1 MLCVELPDLHTNYRN
16 TIIVQTNVSVITNLT
31 FTNVL
36 DKNHQNLLYSDLK

>member
-1 MLCVELPDLHTNYRN
+1 MLCVQLPDLHMNYRE

-36 DKNHQNLLYSDLK
+36 HKNHQNLLYNDLK

>member
-1 MLCVELPDLHTNYRN
+1 MLCVQLPDLHTNYRK

-36 DKNHQNLLYSDLK
+36 HKNHQNLLYNDLE

>member
-1 MLCVELPDLHTNYRN
+1 MLCGQLPDLHTNYRK

-36 DKNHQNLLYSDLK
+36 HKNHQNLLYNDLK